1 MERAT
6 YRQLAGMACLGAVAL
21 GAAAFFSPATVV
33 AELEHLAAAHP
44 LQFAAA
50 LAAVYLLR
58 PFLLWPVS
66 SVALVLGYL
75 YGPVVALPLAL
86 AGAALTGLPPF
97 LIARHASD
105 EGVLGFVG
113 DSGRSLVDSVGET
126 RGVLAARLSPVP
138 GDPISY
144 GAGLSEVSV
153 GAFLLGTVLGE
164 VPWALVTILAGDSM
178 RQLSV
183 TGFSFSPAAVV
194 AMAGLAITV
203 LSGPLYS
210 KYCEAPGADV
220 TGRRSQ

>member
-6 YRQLAGMACLGAVAL
+6 YRQLLGMACLGAVAL
-21 GAAAFFSPATVV
+21 GAAALFSPATVV

-50 LAAVYLLR
+50 LAAVYLAR

-75 YGPVVALPLAL
+75 YGPAVALPLAL
-86 AGAALTGLPPF
+86 AGAALSGLPPF
-97 LIARHASD
+97 LIARYASD
-105 EGVLGFVG
+105 EGLLGSVG
-113 DSGRSLVDSVGET
+113 DSGRQLVDAVGET

-144 GAGLSEVSV
+144 GAGLSDVSA
-153 GAFLLGTVLGE
+153 GAFLLGTVVGE
-164 VPWALVTILAGDSM
+164 VPWALVTVFAGSSM
-178 RQLSV
+178 RRLTV
-183 TGFSFSPAAVV
+183 TGFSVSPAAVV
-194 AMAGLAITV
+194 AMAGLAVIV

-210 KYCEAPGADV
+210 HYRGASSDL
-220 TGRRSQ
+220 T